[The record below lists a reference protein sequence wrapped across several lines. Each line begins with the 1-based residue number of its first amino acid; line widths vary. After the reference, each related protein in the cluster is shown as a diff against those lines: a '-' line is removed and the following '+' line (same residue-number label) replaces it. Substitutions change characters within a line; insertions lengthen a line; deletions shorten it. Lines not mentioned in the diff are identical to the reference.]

1 MLTILD
7 DIYEGFLILPVVDLF
22 HLTNLCGKCFC
33 GCFPLLVGISFHV
46 GFEGTLLSGWTSLPI
61 AVVGLSRLGFLGV
74 CFVHAIFPNE
84 NYEYFSVNINC

>member
-1 MLTILD
+1 MLKILD
-7 DIYEGFLILPVVDLF
+7 DIYEFFLIVPVVDIF
-22 HLTNLCGKCFC
+22 HLINLCNKCFC
-33 GCFPLLVGISFHV
+33 GCFPPLVAIFFDI

-84 NYEYFSVNINC
+84 KNEYFSVIINS